1 MGQTMVE
8 KIVSRR
14 LGRFVSA
21 GELIE
26 RLPIAKLFFNDVI
39 GPPAIKTLARQFGET
54 FAKHGRPIRVFDSR
68 RVFLIPDHSIP
79 AYSVEVAEGVD
90 LMEHFGREQGIQ
102 TYREGDGI
110 EHVVLI
116 EDGHI
121 VPWDIVLGTDSHTCT
136 NGAMGAL
143 AFGVGTTDGAYAMA
157 TGHVY
162 DFTVPETFRFDLT
175 GSFAP
180 GVYAKD
186 LILHIIGTL
195 GAGGCSRRVAE
206 FAGDG
211 VRRLGMDA
219 RTTICNMAV
228 EMSARTG
235 IMPTD
240 EVLEAYLR
248 GRAQWPVEP
257 LASDAD
263 AGFADRL
270 SVDLSTLEPMV
281 AFPHKPANATPISG
295 VKEMMAKS
303 QASPTL
309 DFPAVTS
316 DRVTDAFLGACT
328 NGRYEDLVEAAKV
341 LRGNRV
347 HRDVSFVVIPASR
360 RVYERA
366 MDEGILQVFVRAGA
380 NVESS
385 NCGPCFGSHMGVLS
399 RSAQMI
405 SSSNR
410 NYQGRMG
417 SRDARIFLA
426 SPATVAASAIEG
438 RIADP
443 RKYLNVAGG

>member
-8 KIVSRR
+8 KIVSRQV
-14 LGRFVSA
+14 GRPVRA

-26 RLPIAKLFFNDVI
+26 RLPIGKLFFNDVI
-39 GPPAIKTLARQFGET
+39 GPPAILTLQRLFGDT
-54 FAKHGRPIRVFDSR
+54 FRRHGKPVRVFDPR
-68 RVFLIPDHSIP
+68 RVFMLPDHSIP

-90 LMEHFGREQGIQ
+90 LMELFGRETGL
-102 TYREGDGI
+102 TVYREGDGI

-157 TGHVY
+157 TGHIY
-162 DFTVPETFRFDLT
+162 DFVVPETFQFELT
-175 GSFAP
+175 GGFQP

-186 LILHIIGTL
+186 LILHVIGTV

-206 FAGDG
+206 FVGEG
-211 VRRLGMDA
+211 VRRMPMDG

-228 EMSARTG
+228 EMSGRTG

-240 EVLEAYLR
+240 ETLLGYLKD
-248 GRAQWPVEP
+248 RAKWPVEP
-257 LASDAD
+257 LASDPD
-263 AGFADRL
+263 ATFANRMT
-270 SVDLSTLEPMV
+270 VDLSALEPMV
-281 AFPHKPANATPISG
+281 AFPHKPANAVPFSRIA
-295 VKEMMAKS
+295 EMMARS
-303 QASPTL
+303 QSQ
-309 DFPAVTS
+309 PAPDLPPITS
-316 DRVTDAFLGACT
+316 DRITDGFVGACT
-328 NGRYEDLVEAAKV
+328 NGRYDDLVEVAKV
-341 LRGNRV
+341 LKGNKV
-347 HRDVSFVVIPASR
+347 HRDVSLVVIPASR
-360 RVYERA
+360 KVYERA
-366 MDEGILQVFVRAGA
+366 MDEGILQVIIKAGA

-417 SRDARIFLA
+417 SRDARIFLG

-438 RIADP
+438 RLADP
-443 RKYLNVAGG
+443 RKYV

>member
-8 KIVSRR
+8 KIVSRQV
-14 LGRFVSA
+14 GRPVRC

-26 RLPIAKLFFNDVI
+26 RLPIGKLFFNDVI
-39 GPPAIKTLARQFGET
+39 GPPAILTLQRLFGET
-54 FAKHGRPIRVFDSR
+54 FRRHGKPVRVFDSR
-68 RVFLIPDHSIP
+68 RVFMLPDHSIP

-90 LMEHFGREQGIQ
+90 LMESFGRECGFRV
-102 TYREGDGI
+102 YREGDGI

-157 TGHVY
+157 TGHIY
-162 DFTVPETFRFDLT
+162 DFAVPETFQFELT
-175 GSFAP
+175 GGFQR

-186 LILHIIGTL
+186 LILHIIGTV

-206 FAGDG
+206 FVGEG
-211 VRRLGMDA
+211 VRRMPMDA

-228 EMSARTG
+228 EMSGRTG

-240 EVLEAYLR
+240 ETLLGYLKD
-248 GRAQWPVEP
+248 RAQWPVEP
-257 LASDAD
+257 VASDPD
-263 AGFADRL
+263 ATFANRMT
-270 SVDLSTLEPMV
+270 VDLSALEPMV
-281 AFPHKPANATPISG
+281 AFPHKPANAVPFSRIPD
-295 VKEMMAKS
+295 MMAKS
-303 QASPTL
+303 QAQPGPDL
-309 DFPAVTS
+309 PAVTS
-316 DRVTDAFLGACT
+316 DRITDGFVGACT
-328 NGRYEDLVEAAKV
+328 NGRYDDLVEVAKV
-341 LRGNRV
+341 LKGNRV
-347 HRDVSFVVIPASR
+347 HKDVSLVVIPASR
-360 RVYERA
+360 KVYERA
-366 MDEGILQVFVRAGA
+366 MDEGILQVIIKAGA

-399 RSAQMI
+399 RNAQMI

-417 SRDARIFLA
+417 SRDARIFLG

-438 RIADP
+438 RLADP
-443 RKYLNVAGG
+443 RKYV

>member
-1 MGQTMVE
+1 MGQTIVE
-8 KIVSRR
+8 KIVSRQV
-14 LGRFVSA
+14 GRPVRA
-21 GELIE
+21 GELID
-26 RLPIAKLFFNDVI
+26 RLPIGKLFFNDVI
-39 GPPAIKTLARQFGET
+39 GPPAILTLHRLFGDT
-54 FAKHGRPIRVFDSR
+54 FKKHGKPVRVFDSR
-68 RVFLIPDHSIP
+68 RVFMIPDHSIP

-90 LMEHFGREQGIQ
+90 LMESFGRQCGMKV
-102 TYREGDGI
+102 YREGDGI

-121 VPWDIVLGTDSHTCT
+121 VPWDVVLGTDSHTCT

-157 TGHVY
+157 TGHIY
-162 DFTVPETFRFDLT
+162 DFVVPETFQFELT
-175 GSFAP
+175 RSFQK

-206 FAGDG
+206 FVGDG
-211 VRRLGMDA
+211 VARLSMDA

-240 EVLEAYLR
+240 ETLLSYLAN
-248 GRAQWPVEP
+248 RAQWSVEP
-257 LASDAD
+257 LASDPD
-263 AGFADRL
+263 AVFADRMT
-270 SVDLSTLEPMV
+270 VDLSALEPTV
-281 AFPHKPANATPISG
+281 AFPHKPANATPISR
-295 VKEMMAKS
+295 VLEMIGKS
-303 QASPTL
+303 QANPTL
-309 DFPAVTS
+309 DFPSVSS
-316 DRVTDAFLGACT
+316 DRITDAFLGACT
-328 NGRYEDLVEAAKV
+328 NGRYDDLVEAAKV
-341 LRGNRV
+341 LRGHKV
-347 HRDVSFVVIPASR
+347 HPEVSFVVIPASR

-366 MDEGILQVFVRAGA
+366 MDEGILQVFIKAGA

-399 RSAQMI
+399 KNAQMI

-417 SRDARIFLA
+417 SRDARIFLG
-426 SPATVAASAIEG
+426 SPATVTASAIEG
-438 RIADP
+438 RLADP
-443 RKYLNVAGG
+443 RKYL

>member
-1 MGQTMVE
+1 MGQTLVE
-8 KIVSRR
+8 KIVSRQA
-14 LGRFVSA
+14 GRPVHA
-21 GELIE
+21 GEKID
-26 RLPIAKLFFNDVI
+26 RLPITKLFFNDVI
-39 GPPAIKTLARQFGET
+39 GPPAIKGLGNLFGKT
-54 FAKHGRPIRVFDSR
+54 FEKYGKPVRVFDAR
-68 RVFLIPDHSIP
+68 RVFFIPDHSVP
-79 AYSVEVAEGVD
+79 ALSVEVAEGVD
-90 LMEHFGREQGIQ
+90 LMEAFGREQGAKV
-102 TYREGDGI
+102 YREGDGI

-143 AFGVGTTDGAYAMA
+143 AFGVGTTEGAYALA
-157 TGHVY
+157 TGHLY
-162 DFTVPETFRFDLT
+162 DFEVPETVRFELT
-175 GSFAP
+175 GTFGK

-186 LILHIIGTL
+186 LILHIIGKM

-211 VRRLGMDA
+211 VRRMAMDA

-235 IMPTD
+235 IMPYD
-240 EVLEAYLR
+240 ETLGAYLA
-248 GRAQWPVEP
+248 GRAQWPVAP
-257 LASDAD
+257 IASDPD
-263 AGFADRL
+263 ARYADRMT
-270 SVDLSTLEPMV
+270 VDLATLEPMV
-281 AFPHKPANATPISG
+281 AFPHKPANATPVSR
-295 VKEMMAKS
+295 VQEMITRS
-303 QASPTL
+303 QAHPTP
-309 DFPAVTS
+309 DFPPVTS
-316 DRVTDAFLGACT
+316 DRITDAFLGACT

-341 LRGNRV
+341 LRGHTV
-347 HRDVSFVVIPASR
+347 HPDVSFVVIPASR

-366 MDEGILQVFVRAGA
+366 LDEGILQVFIKAGA

-399 RSAQMI
+399 RNAQMI

-426 SPATVAASAIEG
+426 SPATVTASAIEG
-438 RIADP
+438 RLADP
-443 RKYLNVAGG
+443 RRYL

>member
-8 KIVSRR
+8 KIVSRK
-14 LGRFVSA
+14 VSRPVRA

-26 RLPIAKLFFNDVI
+26 RLPIGKLFFNDVI
-39 GPPAIKTLARQFGET
+39 GPPAILTLQRLFGDT
-54 FAKHGRPIRVFDSR
+54 FKQHAKPVRVFDPR
-68 RVFLIPDHSIP
+68 RVFMLPDHSIP

-90 LMEHFGREQGIQ
+90 LMESFGRECGFKV
-102 TYREGDGI
+102 YREGDGI

-157 TGHVY
+157 TGHIY
-162 DFTVPETFRFDLT
+162 DFVIPETFQFELT
-175 GSFAP
+175 GRFSK

-186 LILHIIGTL
+186 LILHIISTV

-206 FAGDG
+206 FVGEG
-211 VRRLGMDA
+211 VRQLPMDA
-219 RTTICNMAV
+219 RTTICNMSV
-228 EMSARTG
+228 EMSGRTG

-240 EVLEAYLR
+240 ETLLGYLKD
-248 GRAQWPVEP
+248 RAQWPVEP
-257 LASDAD
+257 LASDSD
-263 AGFADRL
+263 ATFANRMT
-270 SVDLSTLEPMV
+270 VDLSALEPMV
-281 AFPHKPANATPISG
+281 AFPHKPANAVPFSRIP
-295 VKEMMAKS
+295 EMMKKS
-303 QASPTL
+303 QTQSGPDLPPVA
-309 DFPAVTS
+309 S
-316 DRVTDAFLGACT
+316 DRITDAFVGACT
-328 NGRYEDLVEAAKV
+328 NGRYDDLVEVAKV
-341 LRGNRV
+341 LKGKKV
-347 HRDVSFVVIPASR
+347 HPDVSLIVIPASR
-360 RVYERA
+360 KVYERA
-366 MDEGILQVFVRAGA
+366 MDEGILQVIIKAGA

-399 RSAQMI
+399 RNAQMI

-417 SRDARIFLA
+417 SRDARIFLG

-438 RIADP
+438 RLADP
-443 RKYLNVAGG
+443 RKHL

>member
-1 MGQTMVE
+1 MGQTLVE
-8 KIVSRR
+8 KIVSRQVGR
-14 LGRFVSA
+14 LVYA
-21 GELIE
+21 GDKIE
-26 RLPIAKLFFNDVI
+26 RLPITKLFFNDVI
-39 GPPAIKTLARQFGET
+39 GPPAIKGLTKQFGDT
-54 FAKHGRPIRVFDSR
+54 FKKYGKKARVFDPR
-68 RVFLIPDHSIP
+68 HVFFVPDHSVP
-79 AYSVEVAEGVD
+79 ALSVEVAEGVD
-90 LMEHFGREQGIQ
+90 LMEEFAREQDAKV
-102 TYREGDGI
+102 YREGDGI

-121 VPWDIVLGTDSHTCT
+121 VPGDIVLGTDSHTCT
-136 NGAMGAL
+136 SGAVGAL
-143 AFGVGTTDGAYAMA
+143 AFGVGTTDGMYAMA
-157 TGHVY
+157 TGHLY
-162 DFTVPETFRFDLT
+162 DFEVPGTFRFELVGT
-175 GSFAP
+175 LGK

-186 LILHIIGTL
+186 LILFIIGKV

-211 VRRLGMDA
+211 VRRLSMDA

-235 IMPTD
+235 IMPYD
-240 EVLEAYLR
+240 ETLGAYLA

-257 LASDAD
+257 VQADPDARY
-263 AGFADRL
+263 ADRL
-270 SVDLSTLEPMV
+270 TVDLANVEPMI
-281 AFPHKPANATPISG
+281 AFPHKPANVTPVSR
-295 VKEMMAKS
+295 VAEMITRS
-303 QASPTL
+303 QQSPSV

-316 DRVTDAFLGACT
+316 DKITDAFLGACT

-341 LRGNRV
+341 LRGHKV

-360 RVYERA
+360 QVYERA
-366 MDEGILQVFVRAGA
+366 MDEGIIQVFIKAGA
-380 NVESS
+380 NLESS

-399 RSAQMI
+399 RNAQMV

-438 RIADP
+438 RLADP
-443 RKYLNVAGG
+443 RKYL